1 MPFQAQVEFLAQ
13 RVERPVYYA
22 SSAGR
27 NAAHEI
33 DQPMN
38 RVWVDVEDGR
48 GRDGD
53 AGTREFG
60 MHASGFDLL
69 EFPTRV
75 TSFLDA
81 DAISDVYEGEI
92 DAFLKSLTGCSRVH
106 IFDHTVR
113 ASDPDLREQ
122 KQVREPAYLVH
133 NDYTSNS
140 GFVCLRE
147 NLGDEAEELL
157 RTPSPD
163 GKGIANSILRI
174 GQSCFMISQARG
186 QFEGMRASQYLYV
199 ADVDHFYRRALQ
211 AGAQSEFEPADMD
224 YGDRQAGVVDPNGN
238 YWWISTRLTA
248 ENYW

>member
-1 MPFQAQVEFLAQ
+1 MKNKFDTYIPEGFSTVSVYLFVADPEGYIRFL
-13 RVERPVYYA
+13 E
-22 SSAGR
+22 
-27 NAAHEI
+27 E
-33 DQPMN
+33 
-38 RVWVDVEDGR
+38 
-48 GRDGD
+48 
-53 AGTREFG
+53 
-60 MHASGFDLL
+60 
-69 EFPTRV
+69 
-75 TSFLDA
+75 
-81 DAISDVYEGEI
+81 
-92 DAFLKSLTGCSRVH
+92 AF
-106 IFDHTVR
+106 
-113 ASDPDLREQ
+113 
-122 KQVREPAYLVH
+122 
-133 NDYTSNS
+133 
-140 GFVCLRE
+140 
-147 NLGDEAEELL
+147 EAEELL